1 MARPHVR
8 LSERRARLARAAG
21 RSGGTGTPGAP
32 SAIVQIGFWISS
44 EEHGPLEIVRAAQ
57 RAEQAGFPYVQL
69 SDHFHPWIDRQGQSP
84 FVWSVIGGI
93 AATTK
98 LTVGTGVTCP
108 LIRTHPAIVAQ
119 AAATSSVMLDGRF
132 FLGVGTGENL
142 NEHVVG
148 RGWPPLATRRE
159 MLEEAIEVL
168 RLLFR
173 GGEQSYRGTYF
184 TVENARL
191 YTLGETPPPIYVA
204 AGGPKMARIAGR
216 IADGLI
222 STNPNREIVAAY
234 DGAGGA
240 GKPRYIEVQVCWGR
254 DAATARKLVHE
265 LWPTSALGGQLA
277 QEIRRPAD
285 FEAAVEPV
293 TIEQSTKHAAVGPD
307 PEPYLRA
314 IQKCIDA
321 GFDHIGLHQV
331 GPDQE
336 GFLVFW
342 EKELRPLLERQMSA
356 VRA

>member
-1 MARPHVR
+1 
-8 LSERRARLARAAG
+8 
-21 RSGGTGTPGAP
+21 
-32 SAIVQIGFWISS
+32 VQIGFWISS
-44 EEHGPLEIVRAAQ
+44 EEHGPLDIVQAAQ

-84 FVWSVIGGI
+84 FVWSVIGAI

-108 LIRTHPAIVAQ
+108 IIRTHPAIVAQ
-119 AAATSSVMLDGRF
+119 AAATSAVMLDGRF

-142 NEHVVG
+142 NEHIVG
-148 RGWPPLATRRE
+148 RGWPPLETRRE

-173 GGEQSYRGTYF
+173 GGERSYRGTYF
-184 TVENARL
+184 TVDDARL

-204 AGGPKMARIAGR
+204 AGGPKMAQIAGH

-222 STNPNREIVAAY
+222 STKPDKEIIAKYEAS
-234 DGAGGA
+234 GGA
-240 GKPRYIEVQVCWGR
+240 GKPKYVEIQVCWGR
-254 DAATARKLVHE
+254 DANAARRLVHE
-265 LWPTSALGGQLA
+265 LWPTGALGGQLA

-285 FEAAVEPV
+285 FEAAVEPI
-293 TIEQSTKHAAVGPD
+293 TMEKSTKHAPVGPD
-307 PEPYLRA
+307 PEPYVRA
-314 IQKCIDA
+314 IQKFADA

-336 GFLVFW
+336 GFLKFW
-342 EKELRPLLERQMSA
+342 EKELRPVLERDMAAAGS
-356 VRA
+356 

>member
-1 MARPHVR
+1 MQNGPV
-8 LSERRARLARAAG
+8 
-21 RSGGTGTPGAP
+21 
-32 SAIVQIGFWISS
+32 VQIGFWISS
-44 EEHGPLEIVRAAQ
+44 EENGPLEIVRAAQ

-69 SDHFHPWIDRQGQSP
+69 SDHFHPWIDRQGESP
-84 FVWSVIGGI
+84 FVWSVIGAI

-119 AAATSSVMLDGRF
+119 AAATSAVMLDGRF

-168 RLLFR
+168 RLLWR
-173 GGEQSYRGTYF
+173 GGERSFRGTYF
-184 TVENARL
+184 TVEDARL
-191 YTLGETPPPIYVA
+191 YTLPEQPPPIYIA
-204 AGGPKMARIAGR
+204 AGGPKMAQIAGR
-216 IADGLI
+216 IGDGLI
-222 STNPNREIVAAY
+222 SVQPDREIIAKFES
-234 DGAGGA
+234 GGGA
-240 GKPRYIEVQVCWGR
+240 AKPRYVEVQLCWNR
-254 DAATARKLVHE
+254 DADAVRRLVHD
-265 LWPTSALGGQLA
+265 LWPTAALGGQLA

-285 FEAAVEPV
+285 FEAAVEPI
-293 TIEQSTKHAAVGPD
+293 TIDKMPKDTPVGPD
-307 PEPYLRA
+307 PEPYVRS
-314 IQKCIDA
+314 IQRCVDA

-336 GFLVFW
+336 GFLKFW
-342 EKELRPLLERQMSA
+342 ETELRPLVERQRTA